1 MLRVPPLEVALAI
14 TDTAARLPLV
24 GRHLEPLGTLT
35 AAGAF
40 GSRVV
45 PSLLAGLCK
54 PKSAAPEPIDPEVPD
69 ESSIEWS
76 TDTVP
81 PMLRA
86 LAQRREFLYRSDIA
100 YGTGRGQL
108 LDVWRRK
115 DLPAGPAPVLVFVP
129 GGGWVHGSRILQGYA
144 LMAHLARQGWV
155 CLSVNYRV
163 APQHRWPRHV
173 QDVKAAIAWAR
184 GHVQSVG
191 GDPNFVAV
199 AGCSAGGHLA
209 ALAGLTADDADFG
222 AELTPGA
229 DTSVDAVVGIYGRYD
244 WVDRSTSERDEFV
257 RFLEG
262 VVVRDRIDTSPDTF
276 RRASPITR
284 IRPDAP
290 PFFVVHGSK
299 DRVIPVAQAR
309 DFVGQLGAVSRSRVS
324 YLELPGA
331 GHGFDLTDGRRT
343 GTANVAIG
351 SFLDE
356 THRDYL
362 AGAPRR
368 VG

>member
-1 MLRVPPLEVALAI
+1 MMRVPSLEVALAI
-14 TDTAARLPLV
+14 SDSAARLPLIGKHFV
-24 GRHLEPLGTLT
+24 PLGTLT

-45 PSLLAGLCK
+45 PSMLAGLCK
-54 PKSAAPEPIDPEVPD
+54 PKSSAPKPIDPDAPD
-69 ESSIEWS
+69 ESLIEWS

-86 LAQRREFLYRSDIA
+86 MAQRRKYMYRANVA
-100 YGTGRGQL
+100 YGKAPGQL

-115 DLPAGPAPVLVFVP
+115 DLPPGPAPVMVFVP
-129 GGGWVHGSRILQGYA
+129 GGGWVHGSRMLQGYA
-144 LMAHLARQGWV
+144 LMSHLAKRGWI
-155 CLSVNYRV
+155 CLSAEYRV

-173 QDVKAAIAWAR
+173 QDVNAAIAWAR
-184 GHVQSVG
+184 ANAQAVG

-209 ALAGLTADDADFG
+209 ALAGLTPGAPEFG
-222 AELTPGA
+222 SELAPGA

-244 WVDRSTSERDEFV
+244 WEVRSTPGRDEFV
-257 RFLEG
+257 RFLERI
-262 VVVRDRIDTSPDTF
+262 VVRGRIDATPEIFTQ
-276 RRASPITR
+276 ASPIAR
-284 IRPDAP
+284 IRSDAP
-290 PFFVVHGSK
+290 PFFVVHGSS

-309 DFVGQLGAVSRSRVS
+309 AFVERLRAVSRNRVS

-343 GTANVAIG
+343 GTATAAIG
-351 SFLDE
+351 TFLDE
-356 THRDYL
+356 TYRAHL
-362 AGAPRR
+362 ASASRQA
-368 VG
+368 V

>member
-1 MLRVPPLEVALAI
+1 MVRIPPLDVALAI
-14 TDTAARLPLV
+14 TDSAARLPLV
-24 GRHLEPLGTLT
+24 GKHFVPLGTLT

-40 GSRVV
+40 GARVV
-45 PSLLAGLCK
+45 PSMLAGLCRPRA
-54 PKSAAPEPIDPEVPD
+54 PKLIDLDAPD
-69 ESSIEWS
+69 ELSIEWS
-76 TDTVP
+76 SDTVP

-86 LAQRREFLYRSDIA
+86 PAQRRKYLYRANVA
-100 YGTGRGQL
+100 YGAAPGQL

-115 DLPAGPAPVLVFVP
+115 DLPTDRPAPVLVFVP
-129 GGGWVHGSRILQGYA
+129 GGGWVHGGRALQGYA
-144 LMAHLARQGWV
+144 LMSHLAKQGWI

-173 QDVKAAIAWAR
+173 QDVNAAIAWAR
-184 GHVQSVG
+184 AQAQSVG

-209 ALAGLTADDADFG
+209 ALAGLTPGAPEFG
-222 AELTPGA
+222 AELAPGA

-244 WVDRSTSERDEFV
+244 WVDRSTPERDDFV
-257 RFLEG
+257 RFLEQI
-262 VVVRDRIDTSPDTF
+262 VVRGRIDATPDIFTQ
-276 RRASPITR
+276 ASPIAR
-284 IRPDAP
+284 VRPDAP

-309 DFVGQLGAVSRSRVS
+309 AFVQQLGAVSRSRVS

-331 GHGFDLTDGRRT
+331 GHAFDLTDGRRT
-343 GTANVAIG
+343 GTATAAIG
-351 SFLDE
+351 TFLDE
-356 THRDYL
+356 IYRDHL